1 MGQISLEKAYLISA
15 YFESTLTRNAG
26 LFLCLFAVT
35 LYLYF
40 NPTYN
45 QRRQNNHTSHF
56 AIMFFVATFH
66 LAINCYRLIQGYV
79 DKHLTPSGT
88 NAYLTNNMAWH
99 FILKDIVVGIQQELG
114 SAAAIYRTWVLWS
127 YDWKVVVVP
136 IVLLSIHIIAGI
148 LISASLYTKA
158 GPIFTVVVY
167 DRLVRTYLS
176 IAFALSVITVG
187 LMSYRIWTTHRNAVD
202 YHVGNGRLLSIMW
215 ILIESAALQIITE
228 FILLVSIC
236 AYNNSQYVVL
246 EWITPLVGITFNS
259 VTVRIKLQSL
269 KEAVMQRQD
278 ANNPVQTIGSVPLRH
293 FKINIAKE
301 VENYAEDS
309 KSTPESSV

>member
-1 MGQISLEKAYLISA
+1 
-15 YFESTLTRNAG
+15 
-26 LFLCLFAVT
+26 
-35 LYLYF
+35 
-40 NPTYN
+40 
-45 QRRQNNHTSHF
+45 
-56 AIMFFVATFH
+56 
-66 LAINCYRLIQGYV
+66 
-79 DKHLTPSGT
+79 
-88 NAYLTNNMAWH
+88 
-99 FILKDIVVGIQQELG
+99 
-114 SAAAIYRTWVLWS
+114 IYRTWVLWS

-246 EWITPLVGITFNS
+246 EWITPLV
-259 VTVRIKLQSL
+259 VSL
-269 KEAVMQRQD
+269 RFMDLCV
-278 ANNPVQTIGSVPLRH
+278 
-293 FKINIAKE
+293 F
-301 VENYAEDS
+301 
-309 KSTPESSV
+309 